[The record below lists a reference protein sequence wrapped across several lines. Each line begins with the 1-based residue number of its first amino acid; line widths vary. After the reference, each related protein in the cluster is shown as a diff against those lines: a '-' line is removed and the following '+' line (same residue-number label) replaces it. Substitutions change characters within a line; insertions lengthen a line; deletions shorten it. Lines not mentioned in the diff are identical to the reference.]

1 MKEKKVKE
9 QLEILKG
16 FLTNIKSI
24 ANHPYALGV
33 NVNKL
38 VDDLTDFVNDV
49 EKILDEDAAAEIL
62 AEKPEEKTTEEAVA
76 EESEKAE

>member
-1 MKEKKVKE
+1 MKDEKEKKVRE

-24 ANHPYALGV
+24 ANHPYASGV
-33 NVNKL
+33 DVNKL

-49 EKILDEDAAAEIL
+49 EKILDEEETETTTTAE
-62 AEKPEEKTTEEAVA
+62 A
-76 EESEKAE
+76 EKAE

>member
-1 MKEKKVKE
+1 MKEKKVRE

-24 ANHPYALGV
+24 ANHPYASGV
-33 NVNKL
+33 DVNKL

-49 EKILDEDAAAEIL
+49 EKILDEEETETATTAE
-62 AEKPEEKTTEEAVA
+62 A
-76 EESEKAE
+76 EKAE

>member
-24 ANHPYALGV
+24 ANHPYASGV
-33 NVNKL
+33 DVNKL

-49 EKILDEDAAAEIL
+49 EKILDEEEETETATTAE
-62 AEKPEEKTTEEAVA
+62 A
-76 EESEKAE
+76 EKAE

>member
-24 ANHPYALGV
+24 ANHPYASGV
-33 NVNKL
+33 DVNKL

-49 EKILDEDAAAEIL
+49 EKILDEEEEETETATTAE
-62 AEKPEEKTTEEAVA
+62 A
-76 EESEKAE
+76 EKAE

>member
-1 MKEKKVKE
+1 MKEKKVRE

-24 ANHPYALGV
+24 ANHPYASGV
-33 NVNKL
+33 DVNKL

-49 EKILDEDAAAEIL
+49 EKILDEEETETTTTAE
-62 AEKPEEKTTEEAVA
+62 A
-76 EESEKAE
+76 EKAE